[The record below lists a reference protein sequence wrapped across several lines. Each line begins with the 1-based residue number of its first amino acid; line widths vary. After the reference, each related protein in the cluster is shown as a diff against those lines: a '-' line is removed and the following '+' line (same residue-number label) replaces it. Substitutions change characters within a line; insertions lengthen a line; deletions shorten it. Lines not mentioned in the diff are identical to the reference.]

1 MSDYRI
7 NAYHVMWIFVFFDLP
22 VVTKAQ
28 RKKATKFRISLEK
41 DGFVMMQFSVYIR
54 HCPSRENME
63 VHIKRVKSFIPEEG
77 KVSILHVTGKQYGD
91 IINFN
96 PDSRTKCK
104 SFVLNSPI
112 ILTLET

>member
-22 VVTKAQ
+22 VTTKLQ
-28 RKKATKFRISLEK
+28 RKRATKFRLLLEK

-63 VHIKRVKSFIPEEG
+63 VHIKRVKSYIPDDG
-77 KVSILHVTGKQYGD
+77 KVSILSVTGKQYSN

-96 PDSRTKCK
+96 GK
-104 SFVLNSPI
+104 VLKKINDTPQQ
-112 ILTLET
+112 LELF

>member
-22 VVTKAQ
+22 VVTKLQ
-28 RKKATKFRISLEK
+28 RKKAAKFRISLEK

-63 VHIKRVKSFIPEEG
+63 VHIKRVKSLIPEEG
-77 KVSILHVTGKQYGD
+77 KVSILHVTGKQYGN

-96 PDSRTKCK
+96 GK
-104 SFVLNSPI
+104 VLKKVED
-112 ILTLET
+112 THQQLELF